1 MSQTI
6 QFLLAFESAAFVVA
20 ALVHFGF
27 LANGYEHTKA
37 GIAETVIG
45 TVLALGLII
54 VLIRPRLT
62 RLSGLVVQ
70 GFAFLGTLVGAFTII
85 IGVGPRTLPDAL
97 CHVAIVILLAWGL
110 IVTWRR
116 SVNLTER
123 SSRQS
128 NTNTTTV
135 RIDNWKKG
143 A

>member
-1 MSQTI
+1 MSETI

-62 RLSGLVVQ
+62 RLIGLVVQ
-70 GFAFLGTLVGAFTII
+70 GFPFGTLVGAFTII

-97 CHVAIVILLAWGL
+97 YHVAIVILLAWGL
-110 IVTWRR
+110 MVTWRR
-116 SVNLTER
+116 SVNLTKT

>member
-54 VLIRPRLT
+54 VLIRPRLRGSSDLSFKVSLFSAPWLERL
-62 RLSGLVVQ
+62 RLSSELDRALYPMP
-70 GFAFLGTLVGAFTII
+70 FA
-85 IGVGPRTLPDAL
+85 TLP
-97 CHVAIVILLAWGL
+97 
-110 IVTWRR
+110 
-116 SVNLTER
+116 S
-123 SSRQS
+123 
-128 NTNTTTV
+128 
-135 RIDNWKKG
+135 
-143 A
+143 